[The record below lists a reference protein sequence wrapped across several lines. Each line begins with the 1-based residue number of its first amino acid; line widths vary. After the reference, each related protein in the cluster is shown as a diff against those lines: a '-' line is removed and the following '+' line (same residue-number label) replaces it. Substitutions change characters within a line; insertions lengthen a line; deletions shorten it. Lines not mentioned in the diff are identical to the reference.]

1 MVQIGKRSEPAEGIV
16 PKLGD
21 KVVYE
26 VIYDDGTVG
35 TITTFVDKFD
45 LMVSGNGRVPMQ

>member
-1 MVQIGKRSEPAEGIV
+1 MSGYPIIGKRLEPAEDIT

-26 VIYDDGTVG
+26 VTYDEGQVG

-45 LMVSGNGRVPMQ
+45 LMVSEEIR

>member
-1 MVQIGKRSEPAEGIV
+1 MKIGKRLEPAEGVV
-16 PKLGD
+16 PMLGE

-26 VIYDDGTVG
+26 VIYEDGRTG

-45 LMVSGNGRVPMQ
+45 LDIGSAKGEIKNK

>member
-1 MVQIGKRSEPAEGIV
+1 MTSWPVLGKRLEPADGIK

-26 VIYDDGTVG
+26 VIYGDGTVG
-35 TITTFVDKFD
+35 TITTFVDEFD
-45 LMVSGNGRVPMQ
+45 LMISGEK